1 MTKLIEALFE
11 RSKACTEMV
20 DESSTKD
27 NYEKETFYKQK
38 SSDTGTPQDEFQTGL
53 DVMCKRKYSC
63 PTLPKFRDDRE
74 EMHDNESFECYFNF
88 VKERSVDSD
97 DGISTVE
104 SVVSNMDKLNEI
116 SGTATKKKMGS
127 RNKAQRKGYEG
138 PANLLV
144 GASSRFFKD
153 FRRDEVY
160 KRKMRSL
167 IEQRVMT
174 RIRYANSK

>member
-1 MTKLIEALFE
+1 MTKLIEAMFE
-11 RSKACTEMV
+11 RSKACSEMV
-20 DESSTKD
+20 EEQLTKD
-27 NYEKETFYKQK
+27 NCSKKAVCDQESSQTELEYHTRKEVLSQ
-38 SSDTGTPQDEFQTGL
+38 
-53 DVMCKRKYSC
+53 RKFSC
-63 PTLPKFRDDRE
+63 PTLPRFRNGLE
-74 EMHDNESFECYFNF
+74 EIEAESENSESFYF

-104 SVVSNMDKLNEI
+104 SVVDNMDKLNEI
-116 SGTATKKKMGS
+116 SENATKKKMKS
-127 RNKAQRKGYEG
+127 KSKSQRKGYDG

-160 KRKMRSL
+160 KRKMRAL

-174 RIRYANSK
+174 KIRYANSK